1 MGGAMGNVL
10 DLREGLARR
19 AWLNAVIAA
28 EKIEKPRG
36 FFFPRSKRIV
46 VTNPVTGE
54 PYCISPCVVPP
65 DWEAD
70 AILEWHATVRTVAC

>member
-1 MGGAMGNVL
+1 MGDVTTLEAG
-10 DLREGLARR
+10 RQKLARLK
-19 AWLNAVIAA
+19 AILAV
-28 EKIEKPRG
+28 EKIEKQRG
-36 FFFPRSKRIV
+36 FFIPRSTRIV

-70 AILEWHATVRTVAC
+70 AILALTCGG